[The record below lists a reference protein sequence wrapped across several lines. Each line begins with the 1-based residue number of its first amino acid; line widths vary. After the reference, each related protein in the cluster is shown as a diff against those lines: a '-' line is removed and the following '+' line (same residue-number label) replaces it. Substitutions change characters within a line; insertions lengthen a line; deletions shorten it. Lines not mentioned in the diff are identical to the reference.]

1 VSEQAATEP
10 KGQTPTGETRE
21 ITLRIDESEM
31 DSQYAN
37 TIRTYSTMDEVF
49 LNFGVNTPIPGKA
62 DEIVFKAKHQA
73 ILNWRT
79 AKRLALTLSNLVRQH
94 EEHFGEIEPT
104 RKAKKEGE

>member
-1 VSEQAATEP
+1 VPDQQTTKET
-10 KGQTPTGETRE
+10 GQTPAGETRE

-49 LNFGVNTPIPGKA
+49 LNFGVNTPVPGKN

-104 RKAKKEGE
+104 RQPKKEGE